1 MKTSTIRNKI
11 LALAIIPT
19 ATCLV
24 LGLVGLT
31 FSSSDSGAT
40 FKIVVGLGFVLTLVL
55 SSAAASWVTA
65 SVIGP
70 VTALSR
76 SFRQIAEGEADFTV
90 RFDEGDDE
98 LGELGQGLNA
108 FFARMQGSMQGI
120 FQSSSQIGGA
130 AQNLT
135 MVSDQLAAIAEETSA
150 QAQIVSSAAE
160 EIRVNMDSVT
170 NGANEM
176 EANIRDIARDAGD
189 AKVVA
194 DEGVRAAKITDDLV
208 AKMGQSSN
216 EIGEVIK
223 VISSIA
229 EQTNLLALNATIE
242 AARAGEAGKG
252 FAVVAN
258 EVKELA
264 KETARATEDIVKKI
278 EAMQRD
284 TRAAVGATADIAGV
298 IERISSHQSTI
309 VAAVERQ
316 TTLTAAITQNVQE
329 AARGSQDIAGN
340 ITGVAEAARQT
351 AASASETQGAA
362 RNLSELAERLEESRS
377 DFKVEDAP
385 QASLQRSP
393 RNKAAARI
401 GGASRGASGLNGK
414 SRHGTAIAAED

>member
-1 MKTSTIRNKI
+1 MKILSIRNKV
-11 LALAIIPT
+11 
-19 ATCLV
+19 LV
-24 LGLVGLT
+24 AVLVPLGACLGLGLLGYT
-31 FSSSDSGAT
+31 WGGSAAVKGGMA
-40 FKIVVGLGFVLTLVL
+40 LGFVLTLSIGVGL
-55 SSAAASWVTA
+55 ALWVA
-65 SVIGP
+65 RSIRDP
-70 VTALSR
+70 LDALSR
-76 SFRQIAEGEADFTV
+76 ALREMSDGQMDFTL
-90 RFDEGDDE
+90 RFEETDDE
-98 LGELGQGLNA
+98 LGELGYGLNVL
-108 FFARMQGSMQGI
+108 FTQMQGSIAGI
-120 FQSSSQIGGA
+120 FQNSSQIGGA

-135 MVSDQLAAIAEETSA
+135 LVSDQLAAIAEETSA

-170 NGANEM
+170 SGANEM
-176 EANIRDIARDAGD
+176 EANIREIARDAGD

-194 DEGVRAAKITDDLV
+194 DEGVMAAKVTDELV

-284 TRAAVGATADIAGV
+284 TRAAVDATADIAGV
-298 IERISSHQSTI
+298 IERVSAHQTTI

-351 AASASETQGAA
+351 AAGASETQGAA
-362 RNLSELAERLEESRS
+362 REMSELAERLDESRS
-377 DFKVEDAP
+377 NFKIDDAMKAP
-385 QASLQRSP
+385 APRSS
-393 RNKAAARI
+393 AAK
-401 GGASRGASGLNGK
+401 GGMRGATVPRRGGQMNGK
-414 SRHGTAIAAED
+414 SRHGHAIAAED